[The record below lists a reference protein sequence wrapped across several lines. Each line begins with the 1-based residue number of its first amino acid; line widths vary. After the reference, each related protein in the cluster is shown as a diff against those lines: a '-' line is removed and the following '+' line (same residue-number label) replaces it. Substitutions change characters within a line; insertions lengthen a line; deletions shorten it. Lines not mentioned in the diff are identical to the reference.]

1 MKDLKARTLSSII
14 YVALIFSSI
23 EFKFFGLI
31 FLLFISISLFEIS
44 RVSKKHI
51 LLQIFLLLFLYII
64 IDFQVVNYLEISS
77 FSVYIIIFN
86 IIYIIL
92 MLNKNF
98 DLNSSFKLHSFC
110 LFNLVLPSINLLILN
125 NINSKFLIFFFCVIW
140 FNDTF
145 SYFFGT
151 VLGKKPLHKRISPN
165 KTFEGAIFGGLVTLI
180 LMMLVG
186 LNYSTFES
194 YKIAVIIFSTLIMA
208 TFGDLIQSK
217 FKRDF
222 GVKDSGS
229 ILPGHG
235 GIYDRIDSTIFS
247 ITGFVLFTLLFDY
260 VS

>member
-1 MKDLKARTLSSII
+1 
-14 YVALIFSSI
+14 
-23 EFKFFGLI
+23 
-31 FLLFISISLFEIS
+31 
-44 RVSKKHI
+44 
-51 LLQIFLLLFLYII
+51 
-64 IDFQVVNYLEISS
+64 
-77 FSVYIIIFN
+77 
-86 IIYIIL
+86 
-92 MLNKNF
+92 
-98 DLNSSFKLHSFC
+98 
-110 LFNLVLPSINLLILN
+110 
-125 NINSKFLIFFFCVIW
+125 
-140 FNDTF
+140 
-145 SYFFGT
+145 
-151 VLGKKPLHKRISPN
+151 LGKKPLHKRISPN

-180 LMMLVG
+180 LMILVG

>member
-44 RVSKKHI
+44 RVSKKDI

-77 FSVYIIIFN
+77 FSVYLIIFN

-110 LFNLVLPSINLLILN
+110 LFNLVLPFINLLILN

-151 VLGKKPLHKRISPN
+151 VFGNKPLHKRISPN
-165 KTFEGAIFGGLVTLI
+165 KTFEGAILGGLVTLI
-180 LMMLVG
+180 LMILVG

-194 YKIAVIIFSTLIMA
+194 YKIAIIIFSTLIMA

>member
-1 MKDLKARTLSSII
+1 M
-14 YVALIFSSI
+14 
-23 EFKFFGLI
+23 
-31 FLLFISISLFEIS
+31 
-44 RVSKKHI
+44 
-51 LLQIFLLLFLYII
+51 
-64 IDFQVVNYLEISS
+64 SS
-77 FSVYIIIFN
+77 FSVYLIIFN

-110 LFNLVLPSINLLILN
+110 LFNLVLPFINLLILN

-165 KTFEGAIFGGLVTLI
+165 KTFEGAILGGLVTLI
-180 LMMLVG
+180 LMILVG

-208 TFGDLIQSK
+208 TFGDLVQSK

-235 GIYDRIDSTIFS
+235 GIYDRIDSTVFS
-247 ITGFVLFTLLFDY
+247 ITGFVLFTLLFNY